1 MTVMHFE
8 GQIAVVT
15 GASSGIGRRMALDLA
30 ARGASVYGVARRKE
44 LLDTLTGVEARPL
57 DVADTDAFTD
67 LLHTIERDRGRVDV
81 LINNAGI
88 DEPVSALSAD
98 LEPYRRLMAVNYWGP
113 VAGTLAVLPGM
124 VERRHGVVVN
134 VSSDSMRAPVAGVP
148 GYAASK
154 GALSAFTESV
164 AHEVYAHGVRVHVLY
179 PGWVPTAMG
188 MSGVERGMPKPPKM
202 SHRTEEQIS
211 RLVLDRMGSDAIE
224 INALKVAPL
233 TAIARAFFPRVYR
246 RSVGKAALP
255 VGGERE

>member
-1 MTVMHFE
+1 MRYD

-44 LLDTLTGVEARPL
+44 LLDGLDGVEARPG
-57 DVADTDAFTD
+57 DVADTDGFAD

-88 DEPVSALSAD
+88 DEPVSALDGD
-98 LEPYRRLMAVNYWGP
+98 LEPYRRLMAVNYWGA

-124 VERRHGVVVN
+124 VERRHGVIVN
-134 VSSDSMRAPVAGVP
+134 VSSDSIRAPIAGIP

-154 GALSAFTESV
+154 GAVSAFTESV
-164 AHEVYAHGVRVHVLY
+164 SHEVYPHGVRVHVLY

-188 MSGVERGMPKPPKM
+188 MSGIDRGMPKPPKL
-202 SHRTEEQIS
+202 SRRTEEQVS
-211 RLVLDRMGSDAIE
+211 RMVLDRMGSDAIE
-224 INALKVAPL
+224 LNAVKTAVVA
-233 TAIARAFFPRVYR
+233 AFGRAFFPKAYR
-246 RSVGKAALP
+246 KAIGKVGLP
-255 VGGERE
+255 AEEVRR